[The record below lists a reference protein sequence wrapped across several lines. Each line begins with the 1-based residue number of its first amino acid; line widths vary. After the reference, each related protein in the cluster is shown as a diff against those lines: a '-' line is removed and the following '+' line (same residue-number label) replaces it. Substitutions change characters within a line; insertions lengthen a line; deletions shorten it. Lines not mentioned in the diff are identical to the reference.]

1 KLDLNAQKTANKD
14 NGNVIGLTSSYQTS
28 NGVNHGM
35 ADVWFVADKNQNL
48 QTQVSD
54 LTQAISSYSAGDNT
68 GGSTAN
74 QLTDPQQSTGQ
85 TVAGSVSGIVSTLNQ
100 FDANGN
106 SILNTVQT
114 SSALGVTG
122 QSLVTNTQDPAK
134 IGFLAS

>member
-68 GGSTAN
+68 GGLTTN

-106 SILNTVQT
+106 PIAGSAQT
-114 SSALGVTG
+114 SSSTG
-122 QSLVTNTQDPAK
+122 IIGDSLLPNDPSK
-134 IGFLAS
+134 TGFLAS